1 MGLVH
6 SLRSPYLSGMST
18 RLTIDVSDEE
28 ATLIRKRIEGGDY
41 RSAEEVLRAGL
52 VALALSDAPELDDD
66 VLRRLIDE
74 ADADDRPDVDAA
86 KAFAEVREYIHDI
99 ARRRAK
105 A

>member
-1 MGLVH
+1 
-6 SLRSPYLSGMST
+6 MST
-18 RLTIDVSDEE
+18 RFTIDVSDEE
-28 ATLIRKRIEGGDY
+28 ANLIRKRIEGGDY

-52 VALALSDAPELDDD
+52 VALTLSDPPDIADD

-74 ADADDRPDVDAA
+74 ADADDGPDIDAA
-86 KAFAEVREYIHDI
+86 EAFAEIRQHIHDV

>member
-1 MGLVH
+1 
-6 SLRSPYLSGMST
+6 MST
-18 RLTIDVSDEE
+18 RFTIDVSDEE
-28 ATLIRKRIEGGDY
+28 ANLIRKRIEGGDY

-52 VALALSDAPELDDD
+52 VALALSEPPDIGDE

-86 KAFAEVREYIHDI
+86 EAFSEVREHIHEI

>member
-1 MGLVH
+1 
-6 SLRSPYLSGMST
+6 MST
-18 RLTIDVSDEE
+18 RFTIDVSDEE
-28 ATLIRKRIEGGDY
+28 ASLIRKRIEGGDY

-52 VALALSDAPELDDD
+52 AALALSDPLDIGDD
-66 VLRRLIDE
+66 ALRRLVDE

-86 KAFAEVREYIHDI
+86 DAFAEVREYIHDI